1 MNASTTARAMAG
13 AITVAALTLLAAAC
27 TNSSS
32 SASSSAAPHTAGSTS
47 SPSTV
52 AYSAC
57 MRSHGVP
64 NFPDPDSAGQLP
76 KGDAQY
82 FGVGNAQLQAART
95 ACQALYPSDGSLLQQ
110 TQQCMSTGNCPQ
122 ALVQQLLTAERNYAQ
137 CMRSLGV
144 SDWPDPSVDS
154 EGRPVFP
161 LSTVSGRD
169 RDYWRT
175 PQMASKD
182 DECQRR
188 APSPV
193 PVG

>member
-1 MNASTTARAMAG
+1 MNASTAARTIAG
-13 AITVAALTLLAAAC
+13 IVATAALALLPAAC
-27 TNSSS
+27 SS
-32 SASSSAAPHTAGSTS
+32 SAPSAGSTGAPRAAASTS
-47 SPSTV
+47 SPSAV

-64 NFPDPDSAGQLP
+64 NFPDPDSTGQLP
-76 KGDAQY
+76 KGDAQS
-82 FGVGNAQLQAART
+82 FGVGATQLQAAQT
-95 ACQALYPSDGSLLQQ
+95 ACQALYPNDGSLLQQ

-144 SDWPDPSVDS
+144 PDWPDPSVDS
-154 EGRPVFP
+154 EGRPVFA
-161 LSTVSGRD
+161 LSTVPGRD
-169 RDYWRT
+169 RAYWRS
-175 PQMASKD
+175 PQIASKD